1 MECYCIFFHHVNC
14 ISSGVL
20 FIGGVMKRIF
30 YYIVFVLVFFFFT
43 TNVSASDVT
52 YPRTRDNL
60 LVPEDVVVDSSNLEE
75 ILKTPCVDAKEKI
88 YDFADLYTDSQEK
101 RLYEQLMDY
110 IHNTDVDA
118 AIVTTKDLLGFTI
131 REYAYHFYD
140 YNGFADH
147 GVLFVIYIG
156 TYEPQIFMANSG
168 PEDSIVY
175 QAYTNERIA
184 QILEYVYR
192 DVSLQ
197 NYYRAMESYIH
208 IIKGFF
214 HKNNTGEYQLTV
226 DGKIVRVI
234 PWGEM
239 IILSLAVT
247 FLVIMVMLY
256 QLKGYKQK
264 LYLDTLEDS
273 INKETLRVKTLKDD
287 IFDTK
292 RIRK

>member
-1 MECYCIFFHHVNC
+1 
-14 ISSGVL
+14 
-20 FIGGVMKRIF
+20 MKRITYF
-30 YYIVFVLVFFFFT
+30 IVFVFSFFFFT
-43 TNVSASDVT
+43 ISVSASDVT

-60 LVPEDVVVDSSNLEE
+60 LVPEDVVVDSENLND

-101 RLYEQLMDY
+101 RLYEQLMEY

-118 AIVTTKDLLGFTI
+118 AIVTTKDLTGKTI
-131 REYAYHFYD
+131 TEYAYHFYD
-140 YNGFADH
+140 YNGFADS

-156 TYEPQIFMANSG
+156 TYEPQIFMANNG
-168 PEDSIVY
+168 PKDSILFQVY
-175 QAYTNERIA
+175 TDERVA

-192 DVSLQ
+192 DISLQ
-197 NYYRAMESYIH
+197 NYYHAMEDYIR
-208 IIKGFF
+208 ILQGFY
-214 HKNNTGEYQLTV
+214 HRNNSGEYQLTV

-239 IILSLAVT
+239 VILAGAVT

-256 QLKGYKQK
+256 RLKGYKQK
-264 LYLDTLEDS
+264 LYLDTLEDN